1 MSIGA
6 SVEDV
11 LGLYNWEPS
20 YITESSSSMSELVSY
35 NEYHNLSDLCQQG
48 LKESSSTASNE
59 TTPNIDI
66 LFSSPRTPVSPSVTP
81 MEYYSTSS
89 GMADGFGSATFH
101 LAHGSNHLHSSCPR
115 PSVMSLLIEGSYYS
129 DDCRSVTP
137 SSFTS
142 QDVGIVDDSVLAS
155 SLDEILATSS
165 TQRASK
171 PVPVKAIQRPGTMS
185 DLHPLSTSYSS
196 LFGSSFTDK
205 LNSIASQSHE
215 LELTKDILR
224 IRNDRR
230 RASEPTTSTE
240 MKESQELHVSN
251 QLMTMLSDECGR
263 QADNDIEE
271 GPFLMD

>member
-1 MSIGA
+1 MPIDA

-11 LGLYNWEPS
+11 LGLYNWEPN
-20 YITESSSSMSELVSY
+20 YITELSSLMSGPVSY
-35 NEYHNLSDLCQQG
+35 NEYHDISDLCQQG

-81 MEYYSTSS
+81 MEYYSTSN
-89 GMADGFGSATFH
+89 GMADGFGSATYH
-101 LAHGSNHLHSSCPR
+101 LAHGNNHLHSSCPR
-115 PSVMSLLIEGSYYS
+115 PSVMSSLIDGSYYS

-155 SLDEILATSS
+155 SLDEIFTSS

-205 LNSIASQSHE
+205 LNSIASESHE

-240 MKESQELHVSN
+240 MKESQELRVSN
-251 QLMTMLSDECGR
+251 QLITMLSEECSR